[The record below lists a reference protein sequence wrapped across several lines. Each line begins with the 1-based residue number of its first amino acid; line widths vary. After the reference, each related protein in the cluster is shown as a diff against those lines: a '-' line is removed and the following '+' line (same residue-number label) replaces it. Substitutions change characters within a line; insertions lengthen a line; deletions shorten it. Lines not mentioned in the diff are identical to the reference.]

1 MMLSRYAKKY
11 SKFIVGQLLF
21 ATIWVLS
28 QLAIP
33 RLMVDIIDRGIMV
46 NDMSEIVNRGLLMLL
61 ATVVNIISL
70 LISLYFLTRVTA
82 GIARDLR
89 GDLFEKIIDWSK
101 ETRGSFSNSTLVT
114 RTVNDVKQVSILIDL
129 FLRKIFT
136 LTITVIGAVIIAF
149 SIDVKMASII
159 LVIIPIIFI
168 LALRLTTK
176 ALPKY
181 SRIRKAIDRMNQRF
195 RENITGIRVV
205 KAFNKSEYETKMFRE
220 ATEEACQSNVQ
231 AESTMMLLSPL
242 VLFFTNILILI
253 LLYAG
258 GVRSVVGTVTMGVLI
273 GLIEYAI
280 MALNNIQQFAAI
292 ITIFPRSKVS
302 IDRIQEILSKEEVLR
317 IEEKTPD
324 LEENLLRFENVD
336 FYYPNS
342 TAAVLHDIHFDL
354 QKGKTKAVIGST
366 GSGKSTLVRL
376 LMRDYDAYR
385 GQITYN
391 GQDIKSLSNAEINQ
405 TVTHIPQT
413 TFLFSGTIRENLQTG
428 LTSSLTAVVILIGV
442 VIMMFSIHVTLALLA
457 IIVIPISYFLVKY
470 LVKKAKPIF
479 QRNANYVGHFNGQVE
494 EVYNGEDIVKHY
506 NLGEE
511 LKEEIADLNEKLY
524 ESEWKSSL
532 VSFLTRPAGDLIL
545 NANYVLIAILGGKYV
560 ISGTLSLGSFQ
571 AFIQYTQMLRNP
583 FNQVLGIL
591 NTIMSALASAERI
604 FSFLDAEEI
613 VQAGTEQIDI
623 SKTRGEIE
631 FNQVDFGYTDQLL
644 FNKVNLKINPG
655 EQLAI
660 VGTTGAGKTTLVNL
674 LMRFYEINDGKIILD
689 GHDSK
694 QYHTDELRKAY
705 AMVLQETWLFSGTIR
720 ENIAYGADISDE
732 QDLSEVPLEDVK
744 AAAQLSK
751 WEHIQNCW
759 QKEDDTQRCTQQ
771 ENCRI
776 NSIFF
781 NF

>member
-1 MMLSRYAKKY
+1 MKQNGNQSQERKNDGLPTI
-11 SKFIVGQLLF
+11 SKGTGGAGRVAGLLASESAQDNKGTFYRLLRKVGPFKWFFITAIILTLLASGAQIF
-21 ATIWVLS
+21 
-28 QLAIP
+28 IP
-33 RLMVDIIDRGIMV
+33 RLIGNIINIITSVFKKDIPLDWIAFRNVAIILVLLFVIQFVANYFASVLLVKMTQKLIRSLRNQMQEKLNRLTLSYFDRSSTG
-46 NDMSEIVNRGLLMLL
+46 DL
-61 ATVVNIISL
+61 ISL
-70 LISLYFLTRVTA
+70 LTN
-82 GIARDLR
+82 DL
-89 GDLFEKIIDWSK
+89 D
-101 ETRGSFSNSTLVT
+101 
-114 RTVNDVKQVSILIDL
+114 
-129 FLRKIFT
+129 
-136 LTITVIGAVIIAF
+136 
-149 SIDVKMASII
+149 
-159 LVIIPIIFI
+159 
-168 LALRLTTK
+168 
-176 ALPKY
+176 
-181 SRIRKAIDRMNQRF
+181 
-195 RENITGIRVV
+195 
-205 KAFNKSEYETKMFRE
+205 
-220 ATEEACQSNVQ
+220 NV
-231 AESTMMLLSPL
+231 ANT
-242 VLFFTNILILI
+242 
-253 LLYAG
+253 
-258 GVRSVVGTVTMGVLI
+258 
-273 GLIEYAI
+273 
-280 MALNNIQQFAAI
+280 
-292 ITIFPRSKVS
+292 
-302 IDRIQEILSKEEVLR
+302 
-317 IEEKTPD
+317 
-324 LEENLLRFENVD
+324 
-336 FYYPNS
+336 
-342 TAAVLHDIHFDL
+342 
-354 QKGKTKAVIGST
+354 
-366 GSGKSTLVRL
+366 
-376 LMRDYDAYR
+376 
-385 GQITYN
+385 
-391 GQDIKSLSNAEINQ
+391 
-405 TVTHIPQT
+405 
-413 TFLFSGTIRENLQTG
+413 LQTG

-560 ISGTLSLGSFQ
+560 INGTLSLGSFQ

-604 FSFLDAEEI
+604 FSFLDAEET
-613 VQAGTEQIDI
+613 VQVGTEQIDI

-732 QDLSEVPLEDVK
+732 QELSEVPLEDVK
-744 AAAQLSK
+744 AAAQLAHADTFIESLPDGYDTMLTEGASNISQGERQLLTIARAMIK
-751 WEHIQNCW
+751 KAPIIILDEATSSVDTRTELFIQHAM
-759 QKEDDTQRCTQQ
+759 KELTAQSTSFVIAHRLSTIHDAD
-771 ENCRI
+771 RI
-776 NSIFF
+776 IVMDKGSIIEVGTHTELLTKGGRYAEMYTAGEL
-781 NF
+781 

>member
-1 MMLSRYAKKY
+1 MKQNGNQSQERKNDGLPTI
-11 SKFIVGQLLF
+11 SKGTGGAGRVAGLLASESAQDNKGTFYRLLRKVGPFKWFFITAIILTLLASGAQIF
-21 ATIWVLS
+21 
-28 QLAIP
+28 IP
-33 RLMVDIIDRGIMV
+33 RLIGNIINIITSVFKKGIPLDWIAFRNVAIILVLLFVIQFVANYFASVLLVKMTQKLIRSLRNQMQEKLNRLTLSYFDRSSTG
-46 NDMSEIVNRGLLMLL
+46 DL
-61 ATVVNIISL
+61 ISL
-70 LISLYFLTRVTA
+70 LTN
-82 GIARDLR
+82 DL
-89 GDLFEKIIDWSK
+89 D
-101 ETRGSFSNSTLVT
+101 
-114 RTVNDVKQVSILIDL
+114 
-129 FLRKIFT
+129 
-136 LTITVIGAVIIAF
+136 
-149 SIDVKMASII
+149 
-159 LVIIPIIFI
+159 
-168 LALRLTTK
+168 
-176 ALPKY
+176 
-181 SRIRKAIDRMNQRF
+181 
-195 RENITGIRVV
+195 
-205 KAFNKSEYETKMFRE
+205 
-220 ATEEACQSNVQ
+220 NV
-231 AESTMMLLSPL
+231 ANT
-242 VLFFTNILILI
+242 
-253 LLYAG
+253 
-258 GVRSVVGTVTMGVLI
+258 
-273 GLIEYAI
+273 
-280 MALNNIQQFAAI
+280 
-292 ITIFPRSKVS
+292 
-302 IDRIQEILSKEEVLR
+302 
-317 IEEKTPD
+317 
-324 LEENLLRFENVD
+324 
-336 FYYPNS
+336 
-342 TAAVLHDIHFDL
+342 
-354 QKGKTKAVIGST
+354 
-366 GSGKSTLVRL
+366 
-376 LMRDYDAYR
+376 
-385 GQITYN
+385 
-391 GQDIKSLSNAEINQ
+391 
-405 TVTHIPQT
+405 
-413 TFLFSGTIRENLQTG
+413 LQTG

-560 ISGTLSLGSFQ
+560 INGTLSLGSFQ

-604 FSFLDAEEI
+604 FSFLDAEET
-613 VQAGTEQIDI
+613 VQVGTEQIDI

-744 AAAQLSK
+744 AAAQLAHADTFIESLPDGYDTMLTEGASNISQGERQLLTIARAMIK
-751 WEHIQNCW
+751 KAPIIILDEATSSVDTRTELFIQHAM
-759 QKEDDTQRCTQQ
+759 KELTAQSTSFVIAPRTDYPLSMMQTGLL
-771 ENCRI
+771 
-776 NSIFF
+776 
-781 NF
+781 

>member
-1 MMLSRYAKKY
+1 MKQNGNQSQERKNDGLPTI
-11 SKFIVGQLLF
+11 SKGTGGAGRVAGLLASESAQDNKGTFYRLLRKLGPFKWFFITAIILTLLASGAQIF
-21 ATIWVLS
+21 
-28 QLAIP
+28 IP
-33 RLMVDIIDRGIMV
+33 RLIGNIINIITSVFKKGIPLDWIAFRNVAIILVLLFVIQFVANYFASVLLVKMTQKLIRSLRNQMQEKLNRLTLSYFDRSSTG
-46 NDMSEIVNRGLLMLL
+46 DL
-61 ATVVNIISL
+61 ISL
-70 LISLYFLTRVTA
+70 LTN
-82 GIARDLR
+82 DL
-89 GDLFEKIIDWSK
+89 D
-101 ETRGSFSNSTLVT
+101 
-114 RTVNDVKQVSILIDL
+114 
-129 FLRKIFT
+129 
-136 LTITVIGAVIIAF
+136 
-149 SIDVKMASII
+149 
-159 LVIIPIIFI
+159 
-168 LALRLTTK
+168 
-176 ALPKY
+176 
-181 SRIRKAIDRMNQRF
+181 
-195 RENITGIRVV
+195 
-205 KAFNKSEYETKMFRE
+205 
-220 ATEEACQSNVQ
+220 NV
-231 AESTMMLLSPL
+231 ANT
-242 VLFFTNILILI
+242 
-253 LLYAG
+253 
-258 GVRSVVGTVTMGVLI
+258 
-273 GLIEYAI
+273 
-280 MALNNIQQFAAI
+280 
-292 ITIFPRSKVS
+292 
-302 IDRIQEILSKEEVLR
+302 
-317 IEEKTPD
+317 
-324 LEENLLRFENVD
+324 
-336 FYYPNS
+336 
-342 TAAVLHDIHFDL
+342 
-354 QKGKTKAVIGST
+354 
-366 GSGKSTLVRL
+366 
-376 LMRDYDAYR
+376 
-385 GQITYN
+385 
-391 GQDIKSLSNAEINQ
+391 
-405 TVTHIPQT
+405 
-413 TFLFSGTIRENLQTG
+413 LQTG

-560 ISGTLSLGSFQ
+560 INGTLSLGSFQ

-604 FSFLDAEEI
+604 FSFLDAEET
-613 VQAGTEQIDI
+613 VQVGTEQIDI

-732 QDLSEVPLEDVK
+732 QELSEVPLEDVK
-744 AAAQLSK
+744 AAAQLAHADTFIESLPDGYDTMLTEGASNISQGERQLLTIARAMIK
-751 WEHIQNCW
+751 KAPIIILDEATSSVDTRTELFIQHAM
-759 QKEDDTQRCTQQ
+759 KELTAQSTSFVIAPRTDYPLSMMQTGLL
-771 ENCRI
+771 
-776 NSIFF
+776 
-781 NF
+781 